1 MDKKYLIN
9 RRDFLSKSIRMAAG
23 AVVLKQ
29 VDIRPILTFAQS
41 DQKIGRICAGGEGAW
56 FDLKAKPDLNSQT
69 VGSVTRDD
77 IIPWYHTTAAN
88 RVDLNSINQ
97 RWVETEGGFVYA
109 GYVQPVKNIPNVP
122 LMELPSYGDKPGM
135 WVEITVPAVDI
146 IKKGPPGTYWLQ
158 HALKPRLYYG
168 QVFWASEIRTDE
180 SSKVQYL
187 LTQRFGAAEEYYW
200 TPAEAC
206 KPITPED
213 VTPITPEIENKRVVV
228 NLARQTLSCFEG
240 DREIHFCRVS
250 TGPLLSKGW
259 QTPPGDHPIWR
270 KLFSLHMSAGGGT
283 GEAFDTPAIA
293 WTSLFTTTGAA
304 IHTSYWHNEYG
315 FARSH
320 GCVNCLPEDAK
331 FVWRWTSPVVPYEPG
346 DLTWNDWQ
354 KGSSRI
360 VVVES

>member
-1 MDKKYLIN
+1 MDKNNLVN
-9 RRDFLSKSIRMAAG
+9 RRDFFKKTAHLAAG
-23 AVVLKQ
+23 SVLIRQLDWQDILSQ
-29 VDIRPILTFAQS
+29 VSQ
-41 DQKIGRICAGGEGAW
+41 DQKLGRICAGGEGAW

-69 VGSVTRDD
+69 VGSVVRDD
-77 IIPWYHTTAAN
+77 VIPWYHTRAASN
-88 RVDLNSINQ
+88 VDLNSINQ

-109 GYVQPVKNIPNVP
+109 GYVQPVKNLPN
-122 LMELPSYGDKPGM
+122 LPVDKLLVTGEKPGM
-135 WVEITVPAVDI
+135 WVEITVPVVDI
-146 IKKGPPGTYWLQ
+146 TVQGARGTYWLQ

-168 QVFWASEIRTDE
+168 QVFWASEIRTNE
-180 SSKVQYL
+180 SNKVEYL
-187 LTQRFGAAEEYYW
+187 LTQRFGAAEEHYW
-200 TPAEAC
+200 TPAVAC
-206 KPITPED
+206 RVITPEE
-213 VTPITPEIENKRVVV
+213 VTPISPEVEDKKVVV

-240 DREIHFCRVS
+240 EREVYFCRVS
-250 TGPLLSKGW
+250 TGPLLSDGW
-259 QTPPGDHPIWR
+259 ATPPGDHPIWR

-331 FVWRWTSPVVPYEPG
+331 FVWRWTTPQVPYDPG
-346 DLTWNDWQ
+346 DLIWTDWRS
-354 KGSSRI
+354 GSSRI